1 MTHAQ
6 LVEKENNMEKGCYN
20 VHKNEE
26 IPYDIVFSVKSDVS
40 QVSENQQKLHL
51 EIEKTLVVV
60 RKLFENSPI
69 ELQHY
74 FSQLLTLAQA
84 GLVPESNAQP
94 TISIN
99 ALQQL
104 KAEIIDKK
112 SGEVKNTYFKTLGK
126 KAIYLGSP
134 VLLFCLIIKTL
145 FYFTKSDV
153 INNLSIFSNF
163 LFIWCTSLLGVWLSF
178 GARKTILTFEELTT
192 IEEDRLEPTI
202 RLIFTGLI
210 SMMFSLLFYKEAI
223 VLEIGTIST
232 KGIVSDSFTAMIFG
246 VFLGLSE
253 KLIGQKLT
261 KKATSLFESI

>member
-1 MTHAQ
+1 
-6 LVEKENNMEKGCYN
+6 MEKGCYN
-20 VHKNEE
+20 VVKNET
-26 IPYDIVFSVKSDVS
+26 IPNDIIFSVKSTIT
-40 QVSENQQKLHL
+40 QVTENQQKLHL

-60 RKLFENSPI
+60 RKLYENSPI

-84 GLVPESNAQP
+84 GLVPEENAQP
-94 TISIN
+94 TISLN

-112 SGEVKNTYFKTLGK
+112 SGEVKNTYFKTLGIN
-126 KAIYLGSP
+126 AAYLGLP
-134 VLLFCLIIKTL
+134 ILLICLIIKTL
-145 FYFTKSDV
+145 YYFQNSDI

-163 LFIWCTSLLGVWLSF
+163 LFVWCASLVGVWLSF

-192 IEEDRLEPTI
+192 IEEDRLEPLI
-202 RLIFTGLI
+202 RLIFVGVMAL
-210 SMMFSLLFYKEAI
+210 MFSLLFYKEAI
-223 VLEIGTIST
+223 VLEIGKIST
-232 KGIVSDSFTAMIFG
+232 KSISNDSFIAIIFG

-261 KKATSLFESI
+261 KKATSLFESL